1 MDNNKTLPAFEIWLY
16 LYFRQENELIF
27 ILVLLK
33 NQKHQINMNEMNGRS
48 QNEHSEQRV
57 ELIAGLS
64 LLVNGAVLSGI

>member
-1 MDNNKTLPAFEIWLY
+1 MWLY
-16 LYFRQENELIF
+16 LYNSEENELTF
-27 ILVLLK
+27 ISVLSK
-33 NQKHQINMNEMNGRS
+33 NQKLRINMNEMNGRL

>member
-1 MDNNKTLPAFEIWLY
+1 
-16 LYFRQENELIF
+16 
-27 ILVLLK
+27 
-33 NQKHQINMNEMNGRS
+33 MNEMNGKS